1 MTLWCSTTATLLLPN
16 KSNGLWRNLLKEQPN
31 KKKWSGC
38 KLFSSLA
45 TASVYILI
53 SINKVANQFSHYF
66 VRNILLFTTTA
77 WAKAAQHTKTIKLTI
92 IIIFLPFYSLIFVIL
107 LRLLLASRLCSS
119 TINWSIRTYA
129 YYLDMLIFLF
139 TTTASTSAAQQIAN
153 TNPNTIITLS
163 FL

>member
-1 MTLWCSTTATLLLPN
+1 MAYGEICWKNS
-16 KSNGLWRNLLKEQPN
+16 RIR
-31 KKKWSGC
+31 KKWSGC
-38 KLFSSLA
+38 KLFFKPA

-77 WAKAAQHTKTIKLTI
+77 WAKATQHTKTIKLTI
-92 IIIFLPFYSLIFVIL
+92 IIILLPFFSLIFVIL

-119 TINWSIRTYA
+119 TINWPVRTYA
-129 YYLDMLIFLF
+129 YYLDILIFLF

-153 TNPNTIITLS
+153 INPNTIIILS